1 MKKNWV
7 LFVLSFVVALVATE
21 LFWRSFRGQEVL
33 ALKDWLSA
41 ETVDATLGHNR
52 ANRYDPNL
60 GWVLK
65 DNFSTNPGMERPMMT
80 TTSYGI
86 RKNDKNTE
94 VRKNSILAV
103 GDSFTAGS
111 EVYDDES
118 WPSHLEQALA
128 RQVLNAGV
136 GAYGFDQIILRAE
149 ELLPILEPN
158 LVIIGL
164 LDQDI
169 LRNGFRKYGAPKPW
183 FSVKE
188 EKLVRHNLP
197 VPDLSSYLDSKI
209 AEKDSIFIPWSYS
222 LFLVELMQ
230 VFDDSISYKKHG
242 GYKLVDNDEVQ
253 ISCLLLK
260 RLRNRLSEFDS
271 DAIIVLQY
279 GGQIFSLKFARPQH
293 AIDFLKCA
301 RELNYPIVDEFDYLT
316 DVADSISEL
325 KRHYMMHSSDG
336 QAQDIY
342 GHMSSYGNEKIS
354 GLIAAEILK
363 QNYLDK

>member
-1 MKKNWV
+1 MKKNLA
-7 LFVLSFVVALVATE
+7 LFVLSFAVALVATE

-33 ALKDWLSA
+33 AWKDWLSA
-41 ETVDATLGHNR
+41 ETVGAIIGHNS
-52 ANRYDPNL
+52 ANRYDANL

-65 DNFSTNPGMERPMMT
+65 DNFSTNPGMERPIMT

-86 RKNDKNTE
+86 RKNNKNTE
-94 VRKNSILAV
+94 VQKNSILAV

-111 EVYDDES
+111 EVFDDES
-118 WPSHLEQALA
+118 WPSHLERALS

-136 GAYGFDQIILRAE
+136 GGYGFDQIILRAE

-183 FSVKE
+183 FSIRDG
-188 EKLVRHNLP
+188 KLVRHNLP
-197 VPDLSSYLDSKI
+197 VPDLSSYLESKI
-209 AEKDSIFIPWSYS
+209 VEKDAILIPWSYS

-230 VFDDSISYKKHG
+230 IFDDSISYKKYG

-260 RLRNRLSEFDS
+260 RFKERLAEFDS

-279 GGQIFSLKFARPQH
+279 GGQVFSLKYARPQY

-301 RELNYPIVDEFDYLT
+301 KELNYSIVDEFDYLT
-316 DVADSISEL
+316 GVAGSISEL
-325 KRHYMMHSSDG
+325 KRHYVMHSSDG

-354 GLIAAEILK
+354 RLIAAEIL
-363 QNYLDK
+363 Q